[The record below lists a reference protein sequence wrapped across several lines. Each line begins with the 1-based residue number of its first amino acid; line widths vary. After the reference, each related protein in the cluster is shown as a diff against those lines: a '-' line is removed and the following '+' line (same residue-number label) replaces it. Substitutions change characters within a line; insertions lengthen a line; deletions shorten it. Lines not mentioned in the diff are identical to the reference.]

1 MSDNNF
7 LSKEFIY
14 KRDPSII
21 NSIVD
26 FIKNN
31 IEDKVEIGYSASN
44 KKVNAKSLLKVM
56 ALLSK
61 NNSNI
66 TIYCYGDNKEH
77 NLNIIENFLYEN
89 KFSSLDEEIIK
100 HQKIYDYD
108 KELEKEILSLTPD
121 SKKVNIQ
128 NKIKLLKSKREA
140 KHTEYIDSKNII
152 YIKNDEKKEI
162 FDFIDS
168 DILPII
174 KKIALFYEI
183 TINNNYIE
191 NLKNC
196 IINILKAEDI
206 KYFYKDIF
214 FNNIQKY
221 FINKFDK
228 AYIKKIMDEEY
239 IKDTEYDIEC
249 INKIIKDSIKTF
261 EYILKNKRE
270 ISFNIPDIYLKN
282 LNYSNIKSN
291 IISIVTNLFI
301 IYEIEYKLINED
313 LISFASKITQFIG
326 ENLLSGMGSS
336 GNILI
341 ENIVN
346 YFQKQFEYAYISSI
360 IGEDSSVIEY
370 DFNYIK
376 RFI

>member
-1 MSDNNF
+1 MIDNDF

-14 KRDPSII
+14 KKNPSVI

-31 IEDKVEIGYSASN
+31 IEDKIEIGDSTSDKRA
-44 KKVNAKSLLKVM
+44 NAKSLLKVM

-61 NNSNI
+61 NNGNI
-66 TIYCYGDNKEH
+66 TIYCYGDKKEY

-89 KFSSLDEEIIK
+89 EFCSLDEEIIK
-100 HQKIYDYD
+100 HKKIYDYD
-108 KELEKEILSLTPD
+108 KELEKEILSLTPNT
-121 SKKVNIQ
+121 KKENIQ
-128 NKIKLLKSKREA
+128 NKITLLKRKRET
-140 KHTEYIDSKNII
+140 KHTEYTDSKNIL
-152 YIKNDEKKEI
+152 YIKNNNKTEI
-162 FDFIDS
+162 FNFIDS
-168 DILPII
+168 DILQMI
-174 KKIALFYEI
+174 KNIALFYEI
-183 TINNNYIE
+183 TIDNNYVE
-191 NLKNC
+191 NIKNY
-196 IINILKAEDI
+196 IINTLKLEDI

-214 FNNIQKY
+214 FNSIQKY
-221 FINKFDK
+221 FINNFDK

-239 IKDTEYDIEC
+239 IKDTEYDVEC

-336 GNILI
+336 SNILI

>member
-152 YIKNDEKKEI
+152 YIKN
-162 FDFIDS
+162 
-168 DILPII
+168 
-174 KKIALFYEI
+174 A
-183 TINNNYIE
+183 
-191 NLKNC
+191 
-196 IINILKAEDI
+196 
-206 KYFYKDIF
+206 
-214 FNNIQKY
+214 
-221 FINKFDK
+221 
-228 AYIKKIMDEEY
+228 
-239 IKDTEYDIEC
+239 
-249 INKIIKDSIKTF
+249 
-261 EYILKNKRE
+261 
-270 ISFNIPDIYLKN
+270 
-282 LNYSNIKSN
+282 
-291 IISIVTNLFI
+291 
-301 IYEIEYKLINED
+301 
-313 LISFASKITQFIG
+313 
-326 ENLLSGMGSS
+326 
-336 GNILI
+336 
-341 ENIVN
+341 
-346 YFQKQFEYAYISSI
+346 
-360 IGEDSSVIEY
+360 
-370 DFNYIK
+370 
-376 RFI
+376 